1 LGAHYAGANAELEE
15 SLDRFGRNLGIAF
28 QIIDDLLDVVG
39 NEDQAGKSLGSDL
52 EKQKL
57 TLPVIRLLAQSSEPQ
72 RGEIVRVLQRGGSES
87 RRALAEWL
95 PKSDALAYA
104 KAKANW
110 YADLALQEL
119 RAVAASP
126 AREVLESLTRFV
138 VARSE

>member
-1 LGAHYAGANAELEE
+1 MPAPTRELEE

-28 QIIDDLLDVVG
+28 QIVDDLLDLVG
-39 NEDQAGKSLGSDL
+39 DEDQAGKSLGTDL

-57 TLPVIRLLAQSSEPQ
+57 TLPIIRLLAQGDEAQ
-72 RGEIVRVLQRGGSES
+72 RTEIVRVLKGGGGES
-87 RRALAEWL
+87 RRPLADWLAE
-95 PKSDALAYA
+95 SDALAYA
-104 KAKANW
+104 KGKASW

-119 RAVAASP
+119 RTLPASP